1 MQKEEYRL
9 VLVLGVILIVA
20 LFGALIAA
28 YSILWAVNAFG
39 VWFFVA
45 FAVALA
51 AMIIIIAFYARWRK
65 KKTPSQCKIQEEQ
78 I

>member
-20 LFGALIAA
+20 LFGALVAA
-28 YSILWAVNAFG
+28 YTILWAVSTFG

-45 FAVALA
+45 FAVALV
-51 AMIIIIAFYARWRK
+51 AMIIMIVVYAARRK
-65 KKTPSQCKIQEEQ
+65 KKTPTQAKIQEKH